1 MNFWVAVIFFC
12 HSGTCSFWKASEVFD
27 TKAQCERVLVGALET
42 FDAHAEVSSGACL
55 EIKLVRA

>member
-12 HSGTCSFWKASEVFD
+12 HSGACSFWKASEVFD

-55 EIKLVRA
+55 